1 MNISDKYYA
10 SFKDSSDLIQSQVH
24 TNRDFIEPCDIVVSV
39 QQSFLSKQWSHVLKS
54 VIRNSIGLI
63 YN

>member
-10 SFKDSSDLIQSQVH
+10 SYKDSSDLIQSQVH
-24 TNRDFIEPCDIVVSV
+24 INHEFREPRDTAVSV
-39 QQSFLSKQWSHVLKS
+39 QQPLFVTAMEPCLE
-54 VIRNSIGLI
+54 VIRNSVGLI